1 LHGHESIGILPPRF
15 LEEQRL
21 MIDRMPTLFV
31 SHGAPSLLVDQD
43 PTFDFFKR
51 LGGILPRPKAVLCV
65 SAHWERH
72 RLAVSGSPRP
82 GTIHDFY
89 GFAEELY
96 DMRYPCPGDPA
107 LAESVQKLMTA
118 AACACDIDDTRGLD
132 HGAWVP
138 LTLMY
143 PDADIPV
150 VQLTLQK
157 GAGTEQHLQIG
168 RALAPLRAEG
178 VLIMGSGSAT
188 HNLREF
194 GSYPLDAR
202 PQAYAVEF
210 EAWLFEAI
218 RTAQEDDVINYR
230 SRAPHAV
237 RNHPT
242 EDHIWPLF
250 VPLGAAGEGATGG
263 RLYEGYTYGILSMA
277 AYAWGL

>member
-1 LHGHESIGILPPRF
+1 MP
-15 LEEQRL
+15 
-21 MIDRMPTLFV
+21 DRMPTLFV

-118 AACACDIDDTRGLD
+118 AACACDLDDTRGLD

-157 GAGTEQHLQIG
+157 GAGTEQHLQH
-168 RALAPLRAEG
+168 RAGACA
-178 VLIMGSGSAT
+178 
-188 HNLREF
+188 
-194 GSYPLDAR
+194 
-202 PQAYAVEF
+202 
-210 EAWLFEAI
+210 
-218 RTAQEDDVINYR
+218 
-230 SRAPHAV
+230 
-237 RNHPT
+237 
-242 EDHIWPLF
+242 
-250 VPLGAAGEGATGG
+250 AAGGGGAHHGQRQRHPQPARIRQLPSG
-263 RLYEGYTYGILSMA
+263 RPTAGVCSRI
-277 AYAWGL
+277 